1 MVARAYNAI
10 EVDAKII
17 SAFLIDMAA
26 LCQSKRHTAAEV
38 TEFGLEINRYLDG
51 EYMGAILHD
60 VVPDEQRKLD
70 ILRFFPSPYF
80 VELVEQF
87 KGLAR

>member
-17 SAFLIDMAA
+17 SAFLIDVAA
-26 LCQSKRHTAAEV
+26 LCQSKHHTAAQCSV
-38 TEFGLEINRYLDG
+38 FADAVDRFLNDKDRVAVI
-51 EYMGAILHD
+51 HS
-60 VVPDEQRKLD
+60 VQPDEQRKLD
-70 ILRFFPSPYF
+70 VLKFFPSAEF
-80 VELVEQF
+80 KALVEQF